1 MPRGR
6 ARPGQLCRPM
16 IGSRTVQG
24 ITGAGRPVRIVAHWR
39 DTSRHACDTS
49 AFSPRFPCRF
59 RGWCRVPNWDSARS
73 RFRELR
79 WGITSV
85 LRPDT
90 GQRDSR
96 PVAHSG
102 LKPRDQPA
110 AALAESTL
118 PKLHKISVVET
129 WRRSPYAFH
138 LLRLVQE
145 RGKSFSYYKHIVWC
159 TTSALRSRTRNDVVP
174 ILSV

>member
-1 MPRGR
+1 M
-6 ARPGQLCRPM
+6 AR
-16 IGSRTVQG
+16 
-24 ITGAGRPVRIVAHWR
+24 H
-39 DTSRHACDTS
+39 TSR
-49 AFSPRFPCRF
+49 PRYVRVLAALPCRF

-118 PKLHKISVVET
+118 PKLHKISVVEI
-129 WRRSPYAFH
+129 WRRPPYAFH
-138 LLRLVQE
+138 LLATRTRTGEV
-145 RGKSFSYYKHIVWC
+145 
-159 TTSALRSRTRNDVVP
+159 RSRTTNTSFGVQLPPWRSRTAGTTSFQSYRFNRF
-174 ILSV
+174 LSG